1 MGRGERHSSQEVR
14 RQLVRWTAATSLYR
28 SRPCG
33 RATGPAHGRAVLGSG
48 SDFYR
53 QDRRVDLSA
62 QGKVYNCNCDAQ
74 YAAGL
79 SRGRIHWLFPLG
91 QADRTRQD
99 GKDFHDPVR
108 QAYGGLHHRQV
119 WIMRT
124 RFQQGLDDLR
134 ARLLRMG
141 GLAEQAV
148 DRACQAYIDRDL
160 ARCHMVLEG
169 EFQINVAEREIDELA
184 FDLLALQQPI
194 AVDLRFILAVTKINS
209 DLERVGDQ
217 AVNIAE
223 RAMDLVELPKAD
235 LPVDIP
241 RMAAAVSAM
250 VRRALESF
258 IEGKAELAQA
268 VLEMDNVVDRMK
280 DEAFIVLVKSMN
292 DHPETTRQA
301 LDALLVARNLERV
314 ADHATNIAEDVI
326 FWVRGADVRHNAP
339 QEGVVQ
345 EPPAQRAATE
355 TH

>member
-1 MGRGERHSSQEVR
+1 
-14 RQLVRWTAATSLYR
+14 
-28 SRPCG
+28 
-33 RATGPAHGRAVLGSG
+33 
-48 SDFYR
+48 
-53 QDRRVDLSA
+53 
-62 QGKVYNCNCDAQ
+62 
-74 YAAGL
+74 
-79 SRGRIHWLFPLG
+79 
-91 QADRTRQD
+91 
-99 GKDFHDPVR
+99 
-108 QAYGGLHHRQV
+108 
-119 WIMRT
+119 MRT

-160 ARCHMVLEG
+160 VRCHMVLEG

-223 RAMDLVELPKAD
+223 RAMDLAELPKAD

-250 VRRALESF
+250 VRRSLESF

-280 DEAFIVLVKSMN
+280 DEAFITLVKTMN
-292 DHPETTRQA
+292 ERPEVTRQA

-326 FWVRGADVRHNAP
+326 FWVRGADVRHNVGPESQVHQAS
-339 QEGVVQ
+339 
-345 EPPAQRAATE
+345 TD

>member
-1 MGRGERHSSQEVR
+1 M
-14 RQLVRWTAATSLYR
+14 R
-28 SRPCG
+28 SR
-33 RATGPAHGRAVLGSG
+33 
-48 SDFYR
+48 
-53 QDRRVDLSA
+53 
-62 QGKVYNCNCDAQ
+62 
-74 YAAGL
+74 
-79 SRGRIHWLFPLG
+79 
-91 QADRTRQD
+91 
-99 GKDFHDPVR
+99 FH
-108 QAYGGLHHRQV
+108 QE
-119 WIMRT
+119 
-124 RFQQGLDDLR
+124 LDELR

-160 ARCHMVLEG
+160 KRCHMVLEG
-169 EFQINVAEREIDELA
+169 ETQINLVEREIDEMS
-184 FDLLALQQPI
+184 FDLLAMQQPM
-194 AVDLRFILAVTKINS
+194 AVDLRFILAVSKINA

-223 RAMDLVELPKAD
+223 RVMDMVELPKVD

-241 RMAAAVSAM
+241 RMATAVSAM

-280 DEAFIVLVKSMN
+280 NDAFITLVKAMN
-292 DHPETTRQA
+292 ERPDITRQA
-301 LDALLVARNLERV
+301 LDALLIARNLERV

-339 QEGVVQ
+339 QEDTQSSVSQ
-345 EPPAQRAATE
+345 AATE

>member
-1 MGRGERHSSQEVR
+1 
-14 RQLVRWTAATSLYR
+14 
-28 SRPCG
+28 
-33 RATGPAHGRAVLGSG
+33 
-48 SDFYR
+48 
-53 QDRRVDLSA
+53 
-62 QGKVYNCNCDAQ
+62 
-74 YAAGL
+74 
-79 SRGRIHWLFPLG
+79 
-91 QADRTRQD
+91 
-99 GKDFHDPVR
+99 
-108 QAYGGLHHRQV
+108 
-119 WIMRT
+119 MRT

-134 ARLLRMG
+134 ERLLRMG

-160 ARCHMVLEG
+160 ARCHQVLEG
-169 EFQINVAEREIDELA
+169 ESLINAAEREIDEVA
-184 FDLLALQQPI
+184 FDLLAMQQPM

-223 RAMDLVELPKAD
+223 RVMDMMELPKVE

-258 IEGKAELAQA
+258 IEGKAELAHA
-268 VLEMDNVVDRMK
+268 VLEMDNVVDRMR
-280 DEAFIVLVKSMN
+280 DEAFIMLVKAMN
-292 DHPETTRQA
+292 ERPQVTRQA

-326 FWVRGADVRHNAP
+326 FWVRGADVRHNVAHP
-339 QEGVVQ
+339 EMPSQQ
-345 EPPAQRAATE
+345 SITD